1 MDNEE
6 ERPAPLYGFGAAA
19 VDGRIIVTGGAALPG
34 AVPNARGIALTLV
47 YDPALDEWASLAD
60 MPVERQRH
68 ASVAVGQAVY
78 VIGGGNKF
86 GILSRADRYDVA
98 ANRWSEVGGLSS
110 PLEGLSAAVL
120 DGHVYV
126 FGGHR
131 VHGGL
136 SDKVLVWDTGTLD
149 VTAVAKLA
157 TTWGALRQRMPP
169 D

>member
-34 AVPNARGIALTLV
+34 AAPNARGIALTLV

-86 GILSRADRYDVA
+86 RILSRADRYDVA
-98 ANRWSEVGGLSS
+98 ANQWTEVGGLSS
-110 PLEGLSAAVL
+110 PVQGHGAVVL
-120 DGHVYV
+120 DGQVYV
-126 FGGHR
+126 LGG
-131 VHGGL
+131 GGPEGFT
-136 SDKVLVWDTGTLD
+136 DEALVWDTGTLS
-149 VTAVAKLA
+149 VASIGKLT
-157 TTWGALRQRMPP
+157 TTWGAVRQRTSP